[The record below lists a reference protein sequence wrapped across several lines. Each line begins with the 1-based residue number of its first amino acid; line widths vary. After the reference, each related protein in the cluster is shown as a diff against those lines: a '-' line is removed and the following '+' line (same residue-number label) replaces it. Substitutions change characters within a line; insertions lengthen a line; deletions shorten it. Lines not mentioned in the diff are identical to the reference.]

1 MTIDI
6 TPLEHRLTGSRRGRF
21 VLELFKNSA
30 QFPIA
35 NILLEMLMEGPFYY
49 LLAPDLYAIVFAAC
63 VQAFF
68 LSRWETTPKPR
79 RFLGNLIAPLMY
91 TVIEFLVEGP
101 RFWSR
106 PHHIAY
112 WIYSLLIGIF
122 QSLRPRLGG
131 WMGDVVL
138 IVEHITRASIL
149 LTIYTIFEALTD
161 TRFTDFAGFI
171 ADPTHQFVLL
181 AIPLLGLAA
190 GLAELTAQ
198 RYLNLLRQT
207 LAQLRLYSEWLL
219 GRDLLN
225 RIVANP
231 NALTMTRH
239 ERTVM
244 FVDIRGFTRWSESR
258 SPEEVVAMLD
268 RYYRAVED
276 VMTAGGAIKFK
287 FAADEA
293 MAIFPTAQGAA
304 ATALKL
310 QSQIVALLA
319 AHDLGAGIGIH
330 TGDVVEGLLGS
341 AGVKF
346 YDVIGDTVNTAKRI
360 ESNAGKGEVWISEST
375 KNALKDEVRVG
386 EPREIVAKGKE
397 GMLRVY
403 PIC

>member
-1 MTIDI
+1 MNL
-6 TPLEHRLTGSRRGRF
+6 TPIEHRLSGSRRGRF

-30 QFPIA
+30 QFPIP
-35 NILLEMLMEGPFYY
+35 NILLEMLLEGPFYY

-79 RFLGNLIAPLMY
+79 RFFGNLIAPLVY
-91 TVIEFLVEGP
+91 TVIEFIIEGP
-101 RFWSR
+101 IFWSR

-112 WIYSLLIGIF
+112 WIFSFVIGIL
-122 QSLRPRLGG
+122 QTLRPRLGG
-131 WMGDVVL
+131 WKGDVVL
-138 IVEHITRASIL
+138 IVENIVRANIL
-149 LTIYTIFEALTD
+149 LTMYTIFESLTD
-161 TRFTDFAGFI
+161 TRYADFAGFM
-171 ADPTHQFVLL
+171 ADPAHQFVAL
-181 AIPLLGLAA
+181 AIPLLGLVA

-225 RIVANP
+225 RIVADP
-231 NALTMTRH
+231 NALTMIRQ

-244 FVDIRGFTRWSESR
+244 FVDIRGFTHWSESR

-276 VMTAGGAIKFK
+276 VMTTGGAIKFK

-293 MAIFPTAQGAA
+293 MAIFATPQGAT

-319 AHDLGAGIGIH
+319 THDLGAGIGIH
-330 TGDVVEGLLGS
+330 TGNVVEGLLGS

-375 KNALKDEVRVG
+375 KNALKDEVQVG
-386 EPREIVAKGKE
+386 EPRQIAVKGKE
-397 GMLRVY
+397 DSLRVY
-403 PIC
+403 PI

>member
-1 MTIDI
+1 MTLNL
-6 TPLEHRLTGSRRGRF
+6 TPLEQRLSGSRRGRF

-68 LSRWETTPKPR
+68 LTRWETTPKPR
-79 RFLGNLIAPLMY
+79 RFLGNLIAPLVY
-91 TVIEFLVEGP
+91 TVIEILIEGP

-106 PHHIAY
+106 PHHLAY
-112 WIYSLLIGIF
+112 WIYSFLIGVL
-122 QSLRPRLGG
+122 QMLRPRLGG
-131 WMGDVVL
+131 WKGDVVL
-138 IVEHITRASIL
+138 IVENVTRASIL
-149 LTIYTIFEALTD
+149 LTLYTIFEALTD
-161 TRFTDFAGFI
+161 ARFTDFAGFI
-171 ADPTHQFVLL
+171 ADPAHQFVLL
-181 AIPLLGLAA
+181 AIPLLGLVA

-198 RYLNLLRQT
+198 RYLDLLRQT

-225 RIVANP
+225 RIVADP
-231 NALTMTRH
+231 NALTMIRR

-244 FVDIRGFTRWSESR
+244 FVDIRGFTHWSESR

-268 RYYRAVED
+268 RYYRVVEE
-276 VMTAGGAIKFK
+276 VMTTGGAIKFK

-310 QSQIVALLA
+310 QSQIAALLA
-319 AHDLGAGIGIH
+319 AHDLGAGVGIH

-346 YDVIGDTVNTAKRI
+346 YDVIGDTVNTAKR
-360 ESNAGKGEVWISEST
+360 SE
-375 KNALKDEVRVG
+375 
-386 EPREIVAKGKE
+386 I
-397 GMLRVY
+397 
-403 PIC
+403 

>member
-1 MTIDI
+1 MNI

-49 LLAPDLYAIVFAAC
+49 LLAPDLYAIIFAGC

-68 LSRWETTPKPR
+68 LSSWETTPKPR
-79 RFLGNLIAPLMY
+79 RFWGNLIAPLVY
-91 TVIEFLVEGP
+91 TVIELILEGP

-112 WIYSLLIGIF
+112 WIFSFVIGIL
-122 QSLRPRLGG
+122 QTLRPRLGG
-131 WMGDVVL
+131 WMGDVML

-149 LTIYTIFEALTD
+149 LTMYIIFEALTD
-161 TRFTDFAGFI
+161 TRFTDFAGFM
-171 ADPTHQFVLL
+171 ADPTHQFVVL
-181 AIPLLGLAA
+181 AIPLLGLVA
-190 GLAELTAQ
+190 GVAELTAQ

-219 GRDLLN
+219 GRELLN
-225 RIVANP
+225 RIVADP
-231 NALTMTRH
+231 NALTMIRQ

-244 FVDIRGFTRWSESR
+244 FVDIRGFTHWSESR
-258 SPEEVVAMLD
+258 TPEEVVAMLD
-268 RYYRAVED
+268 RYYRAVEE
-276 VMTAGGAIKFK
+276 VMTTGGAIKFK

-293 MAIFPTAQGAA
+293 MAIFATPHGAA

-319 AHDLGAGIGIH
+319 THDLGAGVGIH
-330 TGDVVEGLLGS
+330 TGNVVEGLLGS

-360 ESNAGKGEVWISEST
+360 ESNAGKGEVWISEFT
-375 KNALKDEVRVG
+375 KNALKDEVKVG
-386 EPREIVAKGKE
+386 EPREITVKGKE

-403 PIC
+403 PIH